1 MDEIIREIIEIDK
14 TASKKLEE
22 AKRLQEEIVK
32 LQIEQENN
40 ELRKAMQKRVEN
52 RLRLVREAEEKYAA
66 EKIEAVNKTKEQQME
81 ALKKCYEQN
90 HEAWENDLFCRVIG
104 G

>member
-66 EKIEAVNKTKEQQME
+66 EKIEAVNKIKEQQME